1 MLELG
6 KGVDIL
12 TDIGGVQGD
21 DAIER
26 VFRENMDEANFNKIQ
41 QITNPQAR
49 LKIAN
54 AIALGR
60 PDQVLVNTGSPEDRQ
75 LIRELSLKH
84 GEERALAIP
93 DHTIHYD
100 LAQEQARIVDRTFY
114 ITNDDETVSSL
125 AKRIGRQEAYD
136 YVKEYMVGM
145 MKGMTLVIGFY
156 SRGPV
161 GAPAAIPAI
170 EATTSFYVCHSAE
183 LLYRNC
189 FADFDAEA
197 QRVGHFFTN
206 IHCQGP
212 NRPEDLPNAR
222 VFMDRAHQ
230 TTYST
235 FCTYAGNTLLLKKGN
250 HRFAVDRATYFRR
263 GYELSEHM
271 FITGLKGP
279 GGRVTFFAGAAPSG
293 CGKTTTAM
301 VGDDFISD
309 DLAQIWIA
317 EDGTIRSINPETGIF
332 GIIEGV
338 NWTDDPMMMD
348 LLRHEKAEV
357 IFSNVLVDDAGK
369 PHWVGSGEEP
379 PKEGFNFQ
387 GPWKEGQTDA
397 DGKPVPLSH
406 PNARFTLRAENLANC
421 SDKLH
426 DPAGVITKVFTYN
439 GRDSDTMPPVRVA
452 RNPDEGVVIGASI
465 VSKATATEV
474 GATGVKRQPWA
485 NQPFIPGA
493 LGDNMI
499 AQFEF
504 FNNHK
509 ISPENRPIMAGLN
522 YFLTHEARGGVGD
535 GLLGEKRDV
544 KVWMGW
550 LDRLIHNEVESI
562 ETPVGLLPKYEDL
575 KTMFAELLDK
585 EYPRELYD
593 KQFALYVDKI
603 VERIDMQYQ
612 AFKTEDNIPP
622 RLFEIYDEQKRDM
635 LAIKEKFGAVVLP
648 EQVGQWMAEK

>member
-1 MLELG
+1 
-6 KGVDIL
+6 
-12 TDIGGVQGD
+12 
-21 DAIER
+21 
-26 VFRENMDEANFNKIQ
+26 
-41 QITNPQAR
+41 
-49 LKIAN
+49 
-54 AIALGR
+54 
-60 PDQVLVNTGSPEDRQ
+60 
-75 LIRELSLKH
+75 
-84 GEERALAIP
+84 
-93 DHTIHYD
+93 
-100 LAQEQARIVDRTFY
+100 
-114 ITNDDETVSSL
+114 
-125 AKRIGRQEAYD
+125 
-136 YVKEYMVGM
+136 
-145 MKGMTLVIGFY
+145 
-156 SRGPV
+156 
-161 GAPAAIPAI
+161 
-170 EATTSFYVCHSAE
+170 
-183 LLYRNC
+183 
-189 FADFDAEA
+189 
-197 QRVGHFFTN
+197 
-206 IHCQGP
+206 
-212 NRPEDLPNAR
+212 
-222 VFMDRAHQ
+222 
-230 TTYST
+230 
-235 FCTYAGNTLLLKKGN
+235 
-250 HRFAVDRATYFRR
+250 
-263 GYELSEHM
+263 M

-332 GIIEGV
+332 GIIEDV

-348 LLRHEKAEV
+348 LLRNEKAEV
-357 IFSNVLVDDAGK
+357 IFSNVLIDDAGK
-369 PHWVGSGEEP
+369 PHWVGNGEET

-406 PNARFTLRAENLANC
+406 PNARFTLRAENLGNC

-504 FNNHK
+504 FNSDK

-575 KTMFAELLDK
+575 KALFDELLGK

-612 AFKTEDNIPP
+612 AFKTEDNIPQ